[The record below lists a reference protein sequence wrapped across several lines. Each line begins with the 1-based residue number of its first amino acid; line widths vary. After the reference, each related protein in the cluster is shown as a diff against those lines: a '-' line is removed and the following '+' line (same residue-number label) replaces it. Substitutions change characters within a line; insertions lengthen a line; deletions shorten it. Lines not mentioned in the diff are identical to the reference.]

1 VQLLFE
7 FIRAFRDYIVFTVLA
22 SVCIVV
28 ILNSNEPPVR
38 LLRSATV
45 FTFATLQSSSTRI
58 SNLFSPRADESILR
72 DINVELLEE
81 VMQLRRLQQENLELR
96 RKIGFR
102 ERSSYPLIPAEIIGK
117 NLALGQNMLTLDV
130 GVDDGVRVNMPI
142 INQEGLVGKVVA
154 TSARYSIG
162 MIAIHRDFRATA
174 KIKRSRIDG
183 FITWKTGQE
192 LRLQNVDKTADV
204 LPGDTIVTSEYS
216 NIFPSEVLI
225 GTVRS
230 IGPDEGGL
238 FSLIIVQ
245 PFVDFSSLERVFI
258 VQYVTDPERE
268 SIEDSM
274 YSPFQEMKQ

>member
-1 VQLLFE
+1 MQLLFE